1 MPTKNNFQPTRAN
14 IRYRP
19 ADPAL
24 LTRAEAAGH
33 IGVSASALAHWACEG
48 RGPIR
53 CVIGRSSY
61 YRLSDLDAWI
71 ESRRGLRRGA

>member
-1 MPTKNNFQPTRAN
+1 MSTKDNPLLARVN

-24 LTRAEAAGH
+24 LTRAEAAAY
-33 IGVSASALAHWACEG
+33 IGVSVSALAHWACEG

-61 YRLSDLDAWI
+61 YRLSDLDTWI